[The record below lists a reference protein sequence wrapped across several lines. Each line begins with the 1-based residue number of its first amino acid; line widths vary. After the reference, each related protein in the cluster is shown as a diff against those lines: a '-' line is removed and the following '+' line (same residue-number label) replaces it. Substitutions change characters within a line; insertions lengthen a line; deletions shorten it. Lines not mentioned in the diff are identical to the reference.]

1 MNKIEVSLSEKKI
14 NFILL
19 SNLYLS
25 KRVTVMERS
34 SFKKALNED
43 EENELKGLAPASFFF
58 F

>member
-43 EENELKGLAPASFFF
+43 EENELKGLAPASFVFF
-58 F
+58 